1 MAAPWNP
8 DYQEE
13 YERRLNIF
21 RLMDGDLKARE
32 TFMAAYRIDAVR
44 WINDW
49 CVTYNPRNKDPI
61 PKRLPFCLFQKQID
75 FIHFLQS
82 CLADSECGLVEKSRD
97 IGATWLCCAFSVW
110 LWIFVPG
117 AAIGWGSRKE
127 QLVDRNGDPDS
138 IFEKMRMIID
148 RLPGWMLPAGFDPR
162 FHYPSMRII
171 NPVTDAIIAGE
182 SGDQIGRGG
191 RKMIYFK
198 DEAAHYERPELIE
211 AALGDNTDVQIDI
224 SSVHGTNNVFYRRRQ
239 AGEVWVPGCTIPSGT
254 VRVFVFDWRDH
265 PGKTEEWYEKRKE
278 KAMKEGLSHLFAQE
292 VDRDYAAS
300 IEGMIIRP
308 EWARACLDAHIKL
321 AHLGDWFAGEKL
333 AAQDIADGGADL
345 NAYASRHGSVFRR
358 TEKWAGEAGDAAT
371 SAVPFSMEDGVHELY
386 YDCIGVGTGFKVK
399 INEMKQ
405 HASWPK
411 SLRVMPWD
419 ASASVLNPTDNVIP
433 GDPDSPTNE
442 DVYEN
447 LKAQAWFAMRSRCW
461 KTYLAVE
468 RGAVY
473 PISEMISLPS
483 DMANVQQLIME
494 LSQAV
499 KKTSLTTGKT
509 VVDKAPSGSKSPNM
523 ADAGVMCGHPTREVT
538 IFDSMR

>member
-1 MAAPWNP
+1 MQTWNP
-8 DYQEE
+8 DYTAEF
-13 YERRLNIF
+13 ERRVEIF
-21 RLMDGDLKARE
+21 KTMNEDPAARR
-32 TFMAAYRIDAVR
+32 MGMGAYRLNPVA

-49 CVTYNPRNKDPI
+49 CITYNPRNKDPL
-61 PKRLPFCLFQKQID
+61 PKTLPFVLFQKQID
-75 FIHFLQS
+75 FIYFLQG
-82 CLADSECGLVEKSRD
+82 CLEDSECGLVEKSRD

-110 LWIFVPG
+110 AWIFVPG

-148 RLPGWMLPAGFDPR
+148 RLPDWMLPAGFDAR

-171 NPVTDAIIAGE
+171 NPATDAIIAGE

-239 AGEVWVPGCTIPSGT
+239 AGEVWTPGCTIAPGI

-265 PGKTEEWYEKRKE
+265 PGKTEEWYERRKA
-278 KAMKEGLSHLFAQE
+278 KAMAEGLSHLFAQE

-308 EWARACLDAHIKL
+308 EWARACIDAHVKL

-345 NAYASRHGSVFRR
+345 NAYCSRHGSVVIRA
-358 TEKWAGEAGDAAT
+358 EKWAGEAGDAALT
-371 SAVPFSMEDGVHELY
+371 AIPYATDDSVFELY
-386 YDCIGVGTGFKVK
+386 YDCIGIGAGFKVK
-399 INEMKQ
+399 INEMKS
-405 HASWPK
+405 HASWRGA
-411 SLRVMPWD
+411 LRVMPWD
-419 ASASVLNPTDNVIP
+419 ASAEVLNPTDNVII
-433 GDPDSPTNE
+433 GDMDSPTNE
-442 DVYEN
+442 DTYEN
-447 LKAQAWFAMRSRCW
+447 LKAQAWFAMRARCW
-461 KTYLAVE
+461 KTFLAIT
-468 RGAVY
+468 RGAIY
-473 PISEMISLPS
+473 PISEMISFPS
-483 DMANVQQLIME
+483 DLANVQQLIME

-509 VVDKAPSGSKSPNM
+509 VVDKAPKGSRSPNM
-523 ADAGVMCGHPTREVT
+523 ADSCVMCGHPTREVT
-538 IFDSMR
+538 IFDSM